1 MTRKADATGIDAS
14 ALIDA
19 RIAELANWRGAAL
32 ADVRRLITEAVP
44 DVVEEWK
51 WQVPVWSSGGILCT
65 GEVYKAAV
73 KLTFPRGAALPD
85 PAGLFNAGFGGK
97 VRRAIDLHEGDT
109 LDEAAFKALIR
120 AAAAANREG

>member
-1 MTRKADATGIDAS
+1 MAGTR
-14 ALIDA
+14 LVQ
-19 RIAELANWRGAAL
+19 RRHPLHRRGL
-32 ADVRRLITEAVP
+32 
-44 DVVEEWK
+44 
-51 WQVPVWSSGGILCT
+51 QGGRQAHL
-65 GEVYKAAV
+65 
-73 KLTFPRGAALPD
+73 PRGAALPD